1 MEEVTEG
8 VFAETKLRGC
18 NPGYV
23 ITSDGVVVIDTPQL
37 PTYAIKMRKEA
48 EKYGPILYLINTEQH
63 VDHIF
68 GNYFFRGAGAVISH
82 IEVYNEFMT
91 VSPEINPYEYA
102 KEALATDDPEGEALF
117 PNEKEYFAN
126 MNKPTIT
133 FTGNM
138 ILRIGD
144 TTFEL
149 ISTPGHTPGQI
160 AVHIP
165 EKKVMFTGDT
175 IFNGVQTWLYVS
187 NIEQWIDSLNLLKA
201 IDVDFIVPGHG
212 PICDK
217 KEIDVQISFLYEWL
231 AAVSVCVS
239 KGMSKEE
246 CAQGIAFRNRF
257 PVDIGQEYML
267 EHVIENNVS
276 ALYDK
281 FMHSHNKHL

>member
-1 MEEVTEG
+1 MEKVTEG

-23 ITSDGVVVIDTPQL
+23 VTSDGVVVIDTPQL
-37 PTYAIKMRKEA
+37 PTYANKMRKEA
-48 EKYGPILYLINTEQH
+48 EKHGPILYLINTEQH

-68 GNYFFRGAGAVISH
+68 GNYFFRGAGTVISH

-102 KEALATDDPEGEALF
+102 KEALLTDDPEGETLF
-117 PNEKEYFAN
+117 PDEKEYFAN

-138 ILRIGD
+138 ILRVGD

-149 ISTPGHTPGQI
+149 IGTPGHTPGQI
-160 AVHIP
+160 AVYIP
-165 EKKVMFTGDT
+165 EKKVVFTGDT
-175 IFNGVQTWLYVS
+175 IFNGVQTWHYAS
-187 NIEQWIDSLNLLKA
+187 DIEQWIDSLKILKTL
-201 IDVDFIVPGHG
+201 DLEFIVPGHG
-212 PICDK
+212 PVCDK
-217 KEIDVQISFLYEWL
+217 REIDVQIAFLYEWL

-239 KGMSKEE
+239 KGMSKQE
-246 CAQGIAFRNRF
+246 CAQNIAFRDRF

-267 EHVIENNVS
+267 DHVIENNVS

-281 FMHSHNKHL
+281 IVQSQ